1 MKKKNIILLFVLT
14 IIILF
19 FTMKDNYKEIID
31 ALLNINIFWVI
42 ISYLL
47 VLSYTF
53 FKTLV
58 THDVINSF
66 KKNKFNNTFFIQII
80 TFFFNAI
87 TPFCTGGQPFQVY
100 MFNKSGNKLVDSTN
114 TVVQETIIHQIA
126 LLVVGITSI
135 VLNSVFNIIEL
146 DGMLSLFLGV
156 GFLVNVSTILLL
168 LVLSNTK
175 KINKIIINFFLKII
189 SIFKKVDKEKEKI
202 YDSIEKFNT
211 NSKLLLKNKLRF
223 IKLILMNA
231 FALICLYLV
240 PVTLMFS
247 LGYSDLFNSITSIV
261 LVTFT
266 SLISCFIPL
275 PGGTV
280 AQEYVFIVLFSAFVS
295 NPLVSTL
302 MILWRFITYYFPLIV
317 GAIILNIKQKDFF
330 TKSQQK
336 SCDKVC

>member
-19 FTMKDNYKEIID
+19 LTLKDNYKEIIT
-31 ALLNINIFWVI
+31 ALLNINIIWLIV
-42 ISYLL
+42 SYLL

-66 KKNKFNNTFFIQII
+66 KKNKFSNTFLIQII

-87 TPFCTGGQPFQVY
+87 TPFSSGGQPFQVY

-114 TVVQETIIHQIA
+114 TVVQETIIHQTA
-126 LLVVGITSI
+126 LLLVGLTSI
-135 VLNSVFNIIEL
+135 VLNRLLNIIEL
-146 DGMLSLFLGV
+146 DPVLYTFLVV
-156 GFLVNVSTILLL
+156 GFIVNFSTVLLL
-168 LVLSNTK
+168 LILSNTK
-175 KINKIIINFFLKII
+175 KINKIIINFFMKIV
-189 SIFKKVDKEKEKI
+189 SIFKKVDKDQEKI

-211 NSKLLLKNKLRF
+211 NSKLLLKNKFRF

-231 FALICLYLV
+231 IALVCLYLV
-240 PVTLMFS
+240 PLTLMFS
-247 LGYSDLFNSITSIV
+247 LGYTNLFNSFTSIV
-261 LVTFT
+261 LVTFV
-266 SLISCFIPL
+266 SIISCFMPL

-280 AQEYVFIVLFSAFVS
+280 AQEFVFIALFSAYIS

-302 MILWRFITYYFPLIV
+302 MILWRFITYYLPLIV
-317 GAIILNIKQKDFF
+317 GAIVLNIKQKDFF
-330 TKSQQK
+330 KKSQ
-336 SCDKVC
+336 

>member
-19 FTMKDNYKEIID
+19 FTLKDNYKEIIT
-31 ALLNINIFWVI
+31 ALLNINIVWVI

-58 THDVINSF
+58 TYDILNSL
-66 KKNKFNNTFFIQII
+66 KKNKFGKTFLIQII

-87 TPFCTGGQPFQVY
+87 TPFSSGGQPFQVY
-100 MFNKSGNKLVDSTN
+100 MFNKAGNKLVDSTN
-114 TVVQETIIHQIA
+114 TVVQETIIHQTA
-126 LLVVGITSI
+126 LLLVGFISI
-135 VLNSVFNIIEL
+135 ILNKVLNIIEMDAVL
-146 DGMLSLFLGV
+146 YT
-156 GFLVNVSTILLL
+156 FLVIGFIVNFSTILLL
-168 LVLSNTK
+168 LILSNTK
-175 KINKIIINFFLKII
+175 KINKIVINVIMKIV
-189 SIFKKVDKEKEKI
+189 SIFKKVNKDQEKI

-211 NSKLLLKNKLRF
+211 NSKMLLKNKFRF
-223 IKLILMNA
+223 IRLVLMNA
-231 FALICLYLV
+231 MALVCLYLV
-240 PVTLMFS
+240 PLTLMFS
-247 LGYSDLFNSITSIV
+247 LGYTFDPFVSIV

-266 SLISCFIPL
+266 SIISCFMPL

-280 AQEYVFIVLFSAFVS
+280 AQEYVFIALFSTYIT

-317 GAIILNIKQKDFF
+317 GAIVLNVKQKDFF

-336 SCDKVC
+336 SFDKVC